1 MEAAVPHTPTN
12 PADEIIATAMQRIG
26 NRLLQAAS
34 NAEPFSA
41 LRTCAAMGAVRV
53 HFGHNSIVE
62 DREVTEA
69 VELIREIND
78 VLEIAPNEA
87 RDALRRTRVD
97 LEELIDRREWQI
109 QNRAAFEA
117 RDSIR
122 SRVAARIAALETKV
136 EG

>member
-1 MEAAVPHTPTN
+1 MPQTTTN
-12 PADEIIATAMQRIG
+12 PADEIIATAMERIG
-26 NRLLQAAS
+26 NRLIQAAS

-53 HFGHNSIVE
+53 HFGHDSIVD
-62 DREVTEA
+62 DREVIEA
-69 VELIREIND
+69 RELIREIND
-78 VLEIAPNEA
+78 VLEVAPNEA

-97 LEELIDRREWQI
+97 LEELIDRRERQI

-122 SRVAARIAALETKV
+122 ARVAARKATLDAKA

>member
-1 MEAAVPHTPTN
+1 MPHTQTN
-12 PADEIIATAMQRIG
+12 PADEIIATAMHRIG

-53 HFGHNSIVE
+53 HFGRNSIVD

-69 VELIREIND
+69 RELIREIND
-78 VLEIAPNEA
+78 VLEVAPNEA

-109 QNRAAFEA
+109 QNTATVGA
-117 RDSIR
+117 RDSI
-122 SRVAARIAALETKV
+122 SARVAARKV
-136 EG
+136 VLGAKAEG